1 MLSKIDTT
9 RKIIL
14 LHFCSILLL
23 AEMLPLWA
31 FLVSVIIYVFK
42 FFNQSTSSW
51 ILKLASIS
59 SLIAIVAY
67 YRTLFNPEAAVS
79 FMTLISGLKLLEL
92 NNRRDYII
100 GYLLSFLLIACQ
112 ALFFNSLFHFL
123 FMFFLAVMT
132 LTLWWNN
139 FEPQFDLFQHFKIS
153 LLGLVIMLPMTLTL
167 FVLFPRFS
175 THFLSFSSQV
185 ETSRI
190 GFSDK
195 VENDQVEELKTSSRI
210 AFRAK
215 LSLGKLPQKDLYW
228 RGTVNSLTDG
238 YNWERNL
245 DLAYPKLIDSPAL
258 AKEISY
264 EVHLDQLF
272 QGVLFSLDYV
282 KYFQFSSQ
290 WFSPATDTLAM
301 RSSRF
306 EKVHRYVGYST
317 IDKLDAPLSSN
328 HKYLQIPK
336 NITPAVYNLAK
347 SLQNKLSDSNPREI
361 LKEYFISQGYQYTLA
376 PGKVKS
382 LDLFLFEKKKGF
394 CTHFA
399 SASGILLR
407 LMGIPTRIV
416 SGFQGGQ
423 WNDFG
428 QYYIVTDN
436 DAHTW
441 IEYYDKI
448 SGWQRYD
455 PTYDVMPDRIAFGG
469 EVFFG
474 EPDRKFNT
482 VNAGNFLKRKW
493 YEMKLLAD
501 GLNYRWTVLVDSIDK
516 DFQNKL
522 ADMMKIKL
530 KKFYLLTIIAL
541 ILIPFLLI
549 WLYRFL
555 QIIDFSLFT
564 DSRLEK
570 IERKLYKIL
579 DQQNIEY
586 KKYDSV
592 RTLKNRVKHIEL
604 AEIYQLIEEI
614 KYSPQSNCEPLYLQ
628 LKLKMRKLKL
638 N

>member
-1 MLSKIDTT
+1 M
-9 RKIIL
+9 
-14 LHFCSILLL
+14 
-23 AEMLPLWA
+23 
-31 FLVSVIIYVFK
+31 
-42 FFNQSTSSW
+42 
-51 ILKLASIS
+51 
-59 SLIAIVAY
+59 
-67 YRTLFNPEAAVS
+67 
-79 FMTLISGLKLLEL
+79 
-92 NNRRDYII
+92 
-100 GYLLSFLLIACQ
+100 
-112 ALFFNSLFHFL
+112 
-123 FMFFLAVMT
+123 
-132 LTLWWNN
+132 
-139 FEPQFDLFQHFKIS
+139 
-153 LLGLVIMLPMTLTL
+153 
-167 FVLFPRFS
+167 
-175 THFLSFSSQV
+175 
-185 ETSRI
+185 
-190 GFSDK
+190 
-195 VENDQVEELKTSSRI
+195 
-210 AFRAK
+210 
-215 LSLGKLPQKDLYW
+215 
-228 RGTVNSLTDG
+228 
-238 YNWERNL
+238 
-245 DLAYPKLIDSPAL
+245 
-258 AKEISY
+258 
-264 EVHLDQLF
+264 
-272 QGVLFSLDYV
+272 
-282 KYFQFSSQ
+282 
-290 WFSPATDTLAM
+290 
-301 RSSRF
+301 
-306 EKVHRYVGYST
+306 
-317 IDKLDAPLSSN
+317 
-328 HKYLQIPK
+328 
-336 NITPAVYNLAK
+336 
-347 SLQNKLSDSNPREI
+347 
-361 LKEYFISQGYQYTLA
+361 SQGYQYTLA

-493 YEMKLLAD
+493 YEMKLFAD

-586 KKYDSV
+586 KKHDSV
-592 RTLKNRVKHIEL
+592 RTLKNRVKQIEL

-614 KYSPQSNCEPLYLQ
+614 KYSPQSNCDPLYLQ